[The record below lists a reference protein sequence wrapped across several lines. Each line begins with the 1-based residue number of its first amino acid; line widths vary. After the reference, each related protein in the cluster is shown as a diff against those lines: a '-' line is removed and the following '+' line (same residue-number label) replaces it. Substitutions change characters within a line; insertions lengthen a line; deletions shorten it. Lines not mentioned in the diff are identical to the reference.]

1 MKNHKLSYTTFFLL
15 VVFCL
20 QVSELFSQQSS
31 WTTNQEG
38 WVLRKKSRDTKPERF
53 FAIGL
58 WNIPW
63 YTTEAME
70 NSATLYRENAKPYLD
85 KSPLYNMVYMSPG
98 DLKFQSERVE
108 ITGSIGFYEMLT
120 KYIDNI
126 PNVTPG
132 NEGDYAR
139 RQYMKKHFNDK
150 GFENALDSAIN
161 LLIEQNGLTDHI
173 WAPIDE
179 IANGGAGSGW
189 CWPAVVGSK
198 INERIKKKEKNTL
211 VYTDLVGIAKGNTY
225 LFEKQYL
232 KTHDSMPPSPP
243 YEALGKDAVILKDRP
258 LLGFNQAYNGLPVY
272 ENGTTSYT
280 EYNIETLK
288 TVFFENLKLTAAG
301 YKGCGD
307 VFGINA
313 FIDFNT
319 YPVLAGTTVDAIKAG
334 VGPKTPVWLFFD
346 GNGYAKPANMSAEDF
361 VKILKCQMY
370 TSIIHGATGILFWN
384 DRSNTPEVF
393 NTLEP
398 VIKELHE
405 NLNIVYLNTSDWK
418 SKNDLHY
425 MIKVKDKKHS
435 YIIATNTSMTNT
447 VDLNIPN
454 VSKKSLKPLEV
465 YISPL

>member
-1 MKNHKLSYTTFFLL
+1 MEKHKFKFTTLFLSVILCFQAS
-15 VVFCL
+15 V
-20 QVSELFSQQSS
+20 LFSQQSS
-31 WTTNQEG
+31 WTTNQDG
-38 WVLRKKSRDTKPERF
+38 WVLRKKIGNTKSERF

-58 WNIPW
+58 WNIPEF
-63 YTTEAME
+63 TPEAME
-70 NSATLYRENAKPYLD
+70 NGAKAYRENAKPYLD
-85 KSPLYNMVYMSPG
+85 KSPLFNMVYMSPG
-98 DLKFQSERVE
+98 DLKFQKERVE

-126 PNVTPG
+126 PNLIPG
-132 NEGDYAR
+132 NDIDYAK
-139 RQYMKKHFNDK
+139 RQYMKKHVNDK
-150 GFENALDSAIN
+150 GFENALDSAIT
-161 LLIEQNGLTDHI
+161 LLIKQNGNTDHI

-189 CWPAVVGSK
+189 CWPPVVGNK
-198 INERIKKKEKNTL
+198 INKQIKEKEKNTL

-225 LFEKQYL
+225 LFEQQYL
-232 KTHDSMPPSPP
+232 QTHDSMSPTPP

-280 EYNIETLK
+280 QYDIETLK
-288 TVFFENLKLTAAG
+288 TLFFENIKSTAAG
-301 YKGCGD
+301 YKECGD

-334 VGPKTPVWLFFD
+334 IDKKTPVWLFFD
-346 GNGYAKPANMSAEDF
+346 GNGYAKPSDMSAEDF
-361 VKILKCQMY
+361 VKIIKCQMY

-393 NTLEP
+393 NGLEP

-405 NLNIVYLNTSDWK
+405 NLDIVYLNTLDWK
-418 SKNDLHY
+418 SKNNLHY
-425 MIKVKDKKHS
+425 MIKVKDKKHL
-435 YIIATNTSMTNT
+435 YVIATNTSMTNT
-447 VDLNIPN
+447 IDINIPN

-465 YISPL
+465 YISPI

>member
-1 MKNHKLSYTTFFLL
+1 MKNHKLSYTTLFLL
-15 VVFCL
+15 IVFCF

-31 WTTNQEG
+31 WTTNQDG
-38 WVLRKKSRDTKPERF
+38 WVLRKKSGDTKFERF

-58 WNIPW
+58 WNIPG
-63 YTTEAME
+63 YHIEAME
-70 NSATLYRENAKPYLD
+70 NGADKYRENAKPYLD

-98 DLKFQSERVE
+98 DLKFQQERVE
-108 ITGSIGFYEMLT
+108 ITGSIGFYQMLK
-120 KYIDNI
+120 KYLDNI
-126 PNVTPG
+126 PNITPG
-132 NEGDYAR
+132 NDSDYAT
-139 RQYMKKHFNDK
+139 RQYMKKHYNDK
-150 GFENALDSAIN
+150 GFENALDSAID
-161 LLIEQNGLTDHI
+161 LLIEQNGITDHI

-189 CWPAVVGSK
+189 CWPAVVGNK
-198 INERIKKKEKNTL
+198 IKERIKAKEKNTL
-211 VYTDLVGIAKGNTY
+211 VYTDLLGVVKGNSY
-225 LFEKQYL
+225 LFEQLYL
-232 KTHDSMPPSPP
+232 KNHDQMPPKPP
-243 YEALGKDAVILKDRP
+243 YEALGKDAVVLKDRP
-258 LLGFNQAYNGLPVY
+258 LLGFVKAYNGMPAY
-272 ENGTTSYT
+272 KNGTDSYA
-280 EYNIETLK
+280 EYDIETLK
-288 TVFFENLKLTAAG
+288 TMFFENLKRTAAG

-319 YPVLAGTTVDAIKAG
+319 YPVLSGTTVDAIKAG
-334 VGPKTPVWLFFD
+334 IGPKTPVWLFFD
-346 GNGYAKPANMSAEDF
+346 GNGYAKPASMSAEDF
-361 VKILKCQMY
+361 VKIIKCQMY

-393 NTLEP
+393 NALEP

-405 NLNIVYLNTSDWK
+405 NLNIVYLNTSNWK
-418 SKNDLHY
+418 ADNDLHY

-447 VDLNIPN
+447 IDMNIPN